1 MKTLEEKNLLW
12 VLVRVQPYAR
22 QKVSGWSGFNI
33 SVSNKVKVRQVSV
46 GFLPTIN
53 APATNKGTLAKE
65 LEKSVSFADVI
76 TQPSACTI
84 DAMALVQRLI
94 GDHKTFAEVA
104 KCLLCLVLHAGSNSK
119 IIDAILTYTKNTP
132 SRK

>member
-1 MKTLEEKNLLW
+1 M
-12 VLVRVQPYAR
+12 
-22 QKVSGWSGFNI
+22 
-33 SVSNKVKVRQVSV
+33 SNKVEVRQVSV

-53 APATNKGTLAKE
+53 APATNRGTLAKE
-65 LEKSVSFADVI
+65 LQESVSFADVI

-119 IIDAILTYTKNTP
+119 IIDAILTYTKKTP
-132 SRK
+132 SRM